1 MVKAGSPAE
10 AAEASARDRLSK
22 SPTSIE
28 YKTGKVKGSLP
39 ALWKS
44 IIRERACI
52 MPKEGADPSRNPK
65 ALLEDYYQHA
75 QELGAWN
82 PLVSEA
88 RQTPEQTGKKT
99 PV

>member
-1 MVKAGSPAE
+1 
-10 AAEASARDRLSK
+10 
-22 SPTSIE
+22 
-28 YKTGKVKGSLP
+28 
-39 ALWKS
+39 
-44 IIRERACI
+44 

-65 ALLEDYYQHA
+65 ALLEDYYQYA
-75 QELGAWN
+75 QEFRAWN